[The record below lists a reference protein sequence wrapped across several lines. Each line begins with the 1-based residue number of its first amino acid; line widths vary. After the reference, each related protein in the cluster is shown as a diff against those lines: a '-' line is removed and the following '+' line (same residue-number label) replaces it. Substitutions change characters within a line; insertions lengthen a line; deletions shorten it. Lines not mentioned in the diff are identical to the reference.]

1 MRRRL
6 RSDFSRFDPRLA
18 RRRPHFSNFGPPAA
32 PTLATLLAAWIED
45 LFAEAPVGAVWR
57 PRRTLA
63 HRGPRR
69 PTLAGFVPSICG
81 LRPGGR
87 STLADLTPKDLTL
100 ATSTPRV
107 NIAPF
112 CGFCA
117 LLEMGSMW
125 MLGRDH
131 LRETM
136 PETTESRHG
145 HGTLGRGGVNES
157 ISTRVLCLHT
167 GLHTCHVARSI
178 SRTAAETPNI
188 HRGYFL

>member
-1 MRRRL
+1 MVQ
-6 RSDFSRFDPRLA
+6 STPQHA
-18 RRRPHFSNFGPPAA
+18 
-32 PTLATLLAAWIED
+32 
-45 LFAEAPVGAVWR
+45 
-57 PRRTLA
+57 LA
-63 HRGPRR
+63 HRGQRR
-69 PTLAGFVPSICG
+69 PTLAGLVPICS
-81 LRPGGR
+81 R

-107 NIAPF
+107 NIALF

-117 LLEMGSMW
+117 LLEMGSVW

-157 ISTRVLCLHT
+157 TRVLCLHT

-178 SRTAAETPNI
+178 SRTAAETPNMAAAPWVLCSCGMQL
-188 HRGYFL
+188 RGTV